1 MQTITA
7 SKVLTPSGI
16 KSSQTLCIEQGVIYD
31 MRDANDEEH
40 RNIIEGTLI
49 PGYVDTQVN
58 GGGGILFN
66 HTPTYDALKTMANA
80 HLQFGT
86 TSMLPTLITDNA
98 TIMAQAADAVSEAIT
113 DNHPNIEGIHF
124 EGPFLSA
131 AKKGVHEETFIR
143 TPSDSELAT
152 LCRKD
157 IGKVLLT
164 VAPETVSLG
173 FIKEMVAE
181 GVVVALGHT
190 NASFEQVSDALSAG
204 ATGFTHLYNAMSAFT
219 SRAPGAVGAALLFDS
234 AYCGLIVDHHHV
246 HPKSAEL
253 AIKVKSENKIMLVTD
268 AMAHV
273 GSNLDKLAFFNTEI
287 QRSGSKLTTPDGT
300 LAGSCLDMHGAV
312 VNTCKDLGISLTHAS
327 TMASSTPATFMGIQ
341 QKLGSIAVGQ
351 YANVLLVKDDLT
363 LHNIWVKGT
372 AKAPHQ

>member
-7 SKVLTPSGI
+7 HKVLTISGI
-16 KSSQTLCIEQGVIYD
+16 QFNKTLCMEQGVIQSI
-31 MRDANDEEH
+31 RDATKQELADKY
-40 RNIIEGTLI
+40 EGTLI
-49 PGYVDTQVN
+49 PGFVDTQVN

-98 TIMAQAADAVSEAIT
+98 KMMAKAADAVSEAMA
-113 DNHPNIEGIHF
+113 DSHPNIEGIHF
-124 EGPFLSA
+124 EGPFLSK
-131 AKKGVHEETFIR
+131 AKKGVHEESFIR

-164 VAPETVSLG
+164 VAPESVSPS

-181 GVVVALGHT
+181 GIVVALGHT
-190 NASFEQVSDALSAG
+190 NASFEQVSEALTAG

-219 SRAPGAVGAALLFDS
+219 SRAPGAVGAALLFDN

-253 AIKVKSENKIMLVTD
+253 AIKVKGKEKIMLVTD

-273 GSNLDKLAFFNTEI
+273 GSNLNTLAFFNTEI
-287 QRSGSKLTTPDGT
+287 KRSGSKLTTPDGT

-312 VNTCKDLGISLTHAS
+312 ANTCHDLGASLTEAS
-327 TMASSTPATFMGIQ
+327 AMASSTPATFMGVQ
-341 QKLGSIAVGQ
+341 HKLGSLAAGQ
-351 YANVLLVKDDLT
+351 YANILLVDDNIKLA
-363 LHNIWVKGT
+363 NIWVKGSL
-372 AKAPHQ
+372 Q

>member
-7 SKVLTPSGI
+7 HKVLTATGMQLN
-16 KSSQTLCIEQGVIYD
+16 KTLCIEQGVIQII
-31 MRDANDEEH
+31 RDATKQELADKY
-40 RNIIEGTLI
+40 EGTLI

-58 GGGGILFN
+58 GGGGVLFN
-66 HTPTYDALKTMANA
+66 HTPTYDALKTMAKA

-98 TIMAQAADAVSEAIT
+98 TIMANAADAVSEAIAN
-113 DNHPNIEGIHF
+113 NHPNIEGIHY

-131 AKKGVHEETFIR
+131 AKKGVHEESFIR

-164 VAPETVSLG
+164 VAPESVSSS

-181 GVVVALGHT
+181 GIVVALGHT
-190 NASFEQVSDALSAG
+190 NASFEQVSDALTAG

-219 SRAPGAVGAALLFDS
+219 SRAPGAVGAALLFDN

-253 AIKVKSENKIMLVTD
+253 AIKVKGKEKIMLVTD

-273 GSNLDKLAFFNTEI
+273 GSNLDTLAFFNTEI
-287 QRSGSKLTTPDGT
+287 KRNGSKLTTPDGT

-312 VNTCKDLGISLTHAS
+312 ANTCNDLGVSLLQAS
-327 TMASSTPATFMGIQ
+327 VMASGTPATFMGLQ
-341 QKLGSIAVGQ
+341 QKLGSIAVGC
-351 YANVLLVKDDLT
+351 YADILLVDD
-363 LHNIWVKGT
+363 NIKLAKTWVKGML
-372 AKAPHQ
+372 Q

>member
-7 SKVLTPSGI
+7 HKVLTTSGI
-16 KSSQTLCIEQGVIYD
+16 KFNKTLCIEQGVIKSI
-31 MRDANDEEH
+31 RDATKQELANE
-40 RNIIEGTLI
+40 REGTLI

-66 HTPTYDALKTMANA
+66 HTPTYNALKTMAHA

-98 TIMAQAADAVSEAIT
+98 ITMANAADAVSEAIA
-113 DNHPNIEGIHF
+113 DSHPTIEGIHF
-124 EGPFLSA
+124 EGPFLST
-131 AKKGVHEETFIR
+131 AKKGVHEESFIR

-164 VAPETVSLG
+164 VAPESVSPS

-190 NASFEQVSDALSAG
+190 NASFEQVSDALNAG
-204 ATGFTHLYNAMSAFT
+204 ASGFTHLYNAMSAFT

-253 AIKVKSENKIMLVTD
+253 AIKVKGKEKIMLVTD

-273 GSNLDKLAFFNTEI
+273 GSNVDTLAFFNTEI
-287 QRSGSKLTTPDGT
+287 KRSGSKLTTPDGT

-312 VNTCKDLGISLTHAS
+312 INTCHDLSVSLTDASAMAS
-327 TMASSTPATFMGIQ
+327 TTPATFMGMQ
-341 QKLGSIAVGQ
+341 QKLGSLAAGQ
-351 YANVLLVKDDLT
+351 YANVLLVDDNVNLVD
-363 LHNIWVKGT
+363 IWVKGRL
-372 AKAPHQ
+372 Q